1 MESFYTFQK
10 EIHKLTASEQYADTL
25 SYFKKNKTTFSKEE
39 ISGNQYLVADV
50 LKCLRLTGAYI
61 AAEKFI
67 NIYGI
72 VLNDSTPE
80 RILNAWL
87 LVLYDWYKSIL
98 TNNGGT
104 KLNEEDANKAS
115 NQQQQNQEK
124 IVRQLITF
132 LPLLSKQTGEFAFD
146 LYNLVVLKVLKSE
159 TKMTHINWKLI
170 HDFCI
175 SVDPMKLKTSTQ
187 EVTFNNKGREKTR
200 ELASVLETWYAQYSK
215 SLFALGDYSACLKI
229 CQDAFANI
237 TKMHYSNEI
246 WFSRRMAQCLKMQ
259 GDIASAITK
268 FEKII
273 VRKSDWFMLAELA
286 DLHSQS
292 GNKEKALLL
301 MHQAMLQPGEL
312 SYKVE
317 LLEKLGDLYTGSEN
331 TQLKNNHYKLAIA
344 IRQSAGWK
352 VEPSLYKKGEMLN
365 NTDVTLEE
373 KNMLFRKLHGEW
385 KSSVGIIEHNTIS
398 SQKNDRLTG
407 EIISLFIPKEA
418 GVDIRIKSTNGKQY
432 YAFIERINP
441 IYSKIK
447 EGVTLSFEIKPLPDK
462 KLDKAIKIRI
472 QNQ

>member
-50 LKCLRLTGAYI
+50 LKCLRLTGAYE
-61 AAEKFI
+61 AAQKFMT
-67 NIYGI
+67 IYSI
-72 VLNDSTPE
+72 ILSDSTPE

-98 TNNGGT
+98 TNNGGS
-104 KLNEEDANKAS
+104 KLNEENDKKANIQL
-115 NQQQQNQEK
+115 QQAQDK
-124 IVRQLITF
+124 IVRQLITL

-146 LYNLVVLKVLKSE
+146 LYNLLVLKVLKSE
-159 TKMTHINWKLI
+159 TKMTHINWRLI
-170 HDFCI
+170 NDFCI

-187 EVTFNNKGREKTR
+187 EVTFNNKGREKTS

-385 KSSVGIIEHNTIS
+385 KSSVGIIEHNTVS

-407 EIISLFIPKEA
+407 EIIFLSIPKEA